1 MTNTGK
7 LKNNVLSEFE
17 ERIDDMVAVKPAPEM
32 PERFQIIEVTNEEFR
47 TLTGENL
54 PSFMLSKLSDWIL
67 LEVLND
73 RDVDKV
79 SNNDFAVLSPR
90 QLRRRDKREKSVEG
104 EVMDYLNQR
113 YVKKKDSLSKKLKK
127 DSNY

>member
-1 MTNTGK
+1 MKNSG
-7 LKNNVLSEFE
+7 LKNNLLVEFE
-17 ERIDDMVAVKPAPEM
+17 EMIDDMMAERPAPEM
-32 PERFQIIEVTNEEFR
+32 SERFQLIEITNEEF
-47 TLTGENL
+47 LKQTGENL
-54 PSFMLSKLSDWIL
+54 PSFMLSKFADWCL

-90 QLRRRDKREKSVEG
+90 QLRRRDRRENSVQG

-113 YVKKKDSLSKKLKK
+113 YVKNKDSLAKKAKK
-127 DSNY
+127 DCEY

>member
-1 MTNTGK
+1 MTNSG
-7 LKNNVLSEFE
+7 LKNNLLAEFE
-17 ERIDDMVAVKPAPEM
+17 EMIDDMVADRPAPEM
-32 PERFQIIEVTNEEFR
+32 SERFQLIEITNEEF
-47 TLTGENL
+47 LKQTGENL
-54 PSFMLSKLSDWIL
+54 PSFMLSKFADWCL

-90 QLRRRDKREKSVEG
+90 QLRRRDRRENSVDG

-113 YVKKKDSLSKKLKK
+113 YVKKKDSLAKKAKK
-127 DSNY
+127 DSDY